1 MKKPLV
7 IILCISSLF
16 ANLDIFTSVSSDTIF
31 VGEKIDMTISINKTY
46 LLNIDFPKLDVD
58 NKDVTIETIAFDD
71 STLILSLQFWQ
82 SGIHE
87 FPPVKINFINEKGIQ
102 NTLYSDAI
110 SLNVLDITLG
120 IENTLR
126 GNKNNQKIQLPFTKY
141 QILLI
146 CLIFILIIISYL
158 FIRRRNKVYKSKDS
172 FKKINFMEE
181 ALVKIDRL
189 KLPDDMQS
197 IELEQF
203 YISLSNIIKKYLLQ
217 KFFFNATKMTTSEI
231 LIFLQSNN
239 IPSNGL
245 DSLLQEADL
254 CKFAKQKYGS
264 TTLLKAKEKT
274 KTLLFNFEKMT
285 I

>member
-1 MKKPLV
+1 MKKNLF
-7 IILCISSLF
+7 IILSISSLF

-31 VGEKIDMTISINKTY
+31 VGEKIDMTISINKTD

-58 NKDVTIETIAFDD
+58 NEDVTIETIAFDD
-71 STLILSLQFWQ
+71 STLFLSLQFWQ
-82 SGIHE
+82 SGIHK
-87 FPPVKINFINEKGIQ
+87 FPPVKINFINEKGMQ

-110 SLNVLDITLG
+110 SLNVLDITQG
-120 IENTLR
+120 IENALR

-158 FIRRRNKVYKSKDS
+158 FIIRRNKVYKSKDS

-181 ALVKIDRL
+181 ALVEIDRL

-197 IELEQF
+197 IKLEQF
-203 YISLSNIIKKYLLQ
+203 YISLSNIIKNYLRQ

-231 LIFLQSNN
+231 LIFLRSND
-239 IPSNGL
+239 IHSNGL

-254 CKFAKQKYGS
+254 CKFGKQKYGS
-264 TTLLKAKEKT
+264 TTLLKAKETT
-274 KTLLFNFEKMT
+274 KTLIFNFEKMT